1 MNTWRLPWPLKQRSC
16 MNPHKISEGTAF
28 RQNREFAAPERRWAW
43 VQIDREAIR
52 YNLKRFRRHL
62 GPDVKI
68 MAVVKA
74 DGYGHSAAECA
85 RVALSTGASMLGVS
99 SVDEG
104 IELRHVGIA
113 APILILAEPPLEAIP
128 LILQYQLVPALYNM
142 EFALALGEM
151 ADAQGR
157 ISPYHLKVDT
167 GMNRVGVHHSDA
179 GDFLRTI
186 SFHRGLE
193 LQGVFTHFA
202 TADDV
207 DTFEFKQQLARF
219 EEALAT
225 IRYMGVDPGIIH
237 AANTAAA
244 IRFKQAHYDMVRIGI
259 GMYGLHPSEVT
270 RPIIE
275 LHPAMSVHARF
286 SYLKQVSVGEGVS
299 YSFTYRSP
307 GNVLIGTLPIGYGDG
322 ISRVLSNKMEVIVNG
337 KRYPQV
343 GNICM
348 DMLMVEINLR
358 SSALNP
364 RPKIEIGDE
373 AIIVG
378 KSGGEEITLDEMA
391 KVLGTINY
399 ELACRFGLRLDRVF
413 TE

>member
-1 MNTWRLPWPLKQRSC
+1 MDSPRDLRG
-16 MNPHKISEGTAF
+16 EGVQ
-28 RQNREFAAPERRWAW
+28 QNRELAAAEKRWAW
-43 VQIDREAIR
+43 TEIDREAIR
-52 YNLKRFRRHL
+52 YNLKRFRKHL

-74 DGYGHSAAECA
+74 DGYGHGASDCA
-85 RVALSTGASMLGVS
+85 RTALATGASILGVS
-99 SVDEG
+99 NVNEG
-104 IELRHVGIA
+104 IELRRVGIA
-113 APILILAEPPLEAIP
+113 APILILAEPPKEAIP
-128 LILQYQLVPALYNM
+128 LVLQYQLIPATYNM
-142 EFALALGEM
+142 DFALALGET

-157 ISPYHLKVDT
+157 VSPYHLKVDT

-225 IRYMGVDPGIIH
+225 IRYMGIDPGTIH
-237 AANTAAA
+237 AANTSAA
-244 IRFKQAHYDMVRIGI
+244 IRYKQAHYNMVRIGI
-259 GMYGLHPSEVT
+259 GMYGLHPSEIT
-270 RPIIE
+270 RQIVE
-275 LHPAMSVHARF
+275 LHPAMSVHARVSF
-286 SYLKQVSVGEGVS
+286 LKPVPVGEGVS
-299 YSFTYRSP
+299 YSHTYRSP

-322 ISRVLSNKMEVIVNG
+322 LSRVLSNRMDVLIKG
-337 KRYPQV
+337 KRFPQV

-348 DMLMVEINLR
+348 DMLMFEINQR

-364 RPKIEIGDE
+364 RPDIEVGDDV
-373 AIIVG
+373 IIVG
-378 KSGGEEITLDEMA
+378 KSGNEEITLDSMA
-391 KVLGTINY
+391 KALGTINY
-399 ELACRFGLRLDRVF
+399 ELACRFGLRLDRVYV
-413 TE
+413 E

>member
-1 MNTWRLPWPLKQRSC
+1 MDSQR
-16 MNPHKISEGTAF
+16 NLEGSF
-28 RQNREFAAPERRWAW
+28 VQQNREFAAPERRWAW
-43 VQIDREAIR
+43 VEIDREAIR
-52 YNLKRFRRHL
+52 HNLKRFRKHL

-74 DGYGHSAAECA
+74 DGYGHGAAECA
-85 RVALSTGASMLGVS
+85 RTALTTGASMLGVS

-104 IELRHVGIA
+104 ISLRKVGIA
-113 APILILAEPPLEAIP
+113 APILILAEPPQEAIP
-128 LILQYQLVPALYNM
+128 LVLQYQLIPAIYNM
-142 EFALALGEM
+142 DFALALGET

-157 ISPYHLKVDT
+157 VSPYHLKIDT

-207 DTFEFKQQLARF
+207 DTFEFKQQLTRF

-225 IRYMGVDPGIIH
+225 IRYMGVHPGIIH

-244 IRFKQAHYDMVRIGI
+244 IRYRQAHYNMVRVGI
-259 GMYGLHPSEVT
+259 GMYGLHPCEIT
-270 RPIIE
+270 RSMIE
-275 LHPAMSVHARF
+275 LHPAMSVHARI
-286 SYLKQVSVGEGVS
+286 SCIKPVSVGEGVS
-299 YSFTYRSP
+299 YSHTYRSP

-322 ISRVLSNKMEVIVNG
+322 LSRILSNRMDVLVKG
-337 KRYPQV
+337 KRFPQV

-348 DMLMVEINLR
+348 DMLMFEVNLR

-364 RPKIEIGDE
+364 RPSIEAGDE
-373 AIIVG
+373 VLIVG
-378 KSGGEEITLDEMA
+378 KSGGEVITLDEMA
-391 KVLGTINY
+391 KLLGTINY
-399 ELACRFGLRLDRVF
+399 ELACRFGMRLDRVF